1 MTIAELTTNMERMRL
16 MLDQASAA
24 VSDSTS
30 PYHHSQGGGG
40 ETLTKSLSHMEQL
53 RKHHGNKKLVDIFQ
67 FVVKTGGGRKGKRTT
82 TARKIRRR
90 HRQAN
95 RRSRTRR

>member
-67 FVVKTGGGRKGKRTT
+67 FVVKTGGGRNKGKRTT
-82 TARKIRRR
+82 TARKVRRR
-90 HRQAN
+90 HR
-95 RRSRTRR
+95 RSRARR